1 MRAQRPSEAAPA
13 LAGSAESLPLDDD
26 SVDAAMACVTIH
38 HWPDRARGLAELR
51 RVARER
57 VVVFTF
63 DLAALPEWQ
72 RDYFGQAIG
81 EEIDLFGTP
90 EEVAAELG
98 GVTRIESIPI
108 PAECVDG
115 FVEAFWNRPE
125 ALLDPEVRASQ
136 SLWERFDESE
146 LTPMFERLAADL
158 ESGAWDE
165 RHGHL
170 RGQDTFEGSLRLII
184 SEPAPA

>member
-1 MRAQRPSEAAPA
+1 
-13 LAGSAESLPLDDD
+13 
-26 SVDAAMACVTIH
+26 MACVTIH
-38 HWPDRARGLAELR
+38 HWPQRAQGLAELR
-51 RVARER
+51 RVARGR

-63 DLAALPEWQ
+63 DLADLPEWQ
-72 RDYFGQAIG
+72 RDYFGAI
-81 EEIDLFGTP
+81 IDVETGLFGTP

-98 GVTRIESIPI
+98 GRTRIERIPI
-108 PAECVDG
+108 PADCLDG

-146 LTPMFERLAADL
+146 LEPIFERLAADL
-158 ESGAWDE
+158 GSGAWDE

-170 RGQDTFEGSLRLII
+170 RSRDSYGGALRLVI
-184 SEPAPA
+184 SEPEAA